1 MKALFI
7 GGTGTIST
15 DVVELAQQRGWE
27 ITLLNRG
34 SKKLPEGVGSII
46 ADIHDEEAVA
56 KAIADESYDVVAQ
69 FIAYT
74 AEDVERD
81 IRLFR
86 NKTKQY
92 IFISSASAY
101 QAPTRPRTAS
111 RSDRPRR
118 PGRHSG
124 GQSRSC
130 SRASSARPYRSDSTG
145 G

>member
-86 NKTKQY
+86 NKTKH
-92 IFISSASAY
+92 IFLSAVHP
-101 QAPTRPRTAS
+101 PTKNRWLITVLRKVPL
-111 RSDRPRR
+111 
-118 PGRHSG
+118 
-124 GQSRSC
+124 
-130 SRASSARPYRSDSTG
+130 
-145 G
+145 

>member
-1 MKALFI
+1 M
-7 GGTGTIST
+7 
-15 DVVELAQQRGWE
+15 
-27 ITLLNRG
+27 
-34 SKKLPEGVGSII
+34 GSIT

-101 QAPTRPRTAS
+101 QNRWLITVLRKVPL
-111 RSDRPRR
+111 
-118 PGRHSG
+118 
-124 GQSRSC
+124 
-130 SRASSARPYRSDSTG
+130 
-145 G
+145 